1 MSEGITFGVAS
12 TRRQR
17 IRRIALAMAF
27 LCTCS
32 PVAAPLAAENETARG
47 TFASQAIT
55 LQVKSAIA
63 FRGKSFLG
71 SGDALIAAVTNAR
84 MHGDA
89 LADYYDRRRAV
100 DKRIKD
106 DETGV
111 VYFEFRPDGSYRGLS
126 YYFAPGNGC
135 GFCTSEVA
143 STVRFANG
151 KLAGTLNGTEKGR
164 PFDVVL
170 DVPILSDDHGN
181 ALPVDGGAP
190 GAAYLAYHGALT
202 RGDRAA
208 LKSLLSLDRQR
219 TWMDAEKKGNV
230 GRFVEYLGSEHPEKS
245 VRIVRGFVKGST
257 AVLLVTGESSIG
269 RLTGEALLMKEKDV
283 WHVDDELMELDVR

>member
-1 MSEGITFGVAS
+1 MIL
-12 TRRQR
+12 
-17 IRRIALAMAF
+17 RIARTVRAF
-27 LCTCS
+27 VDYTCLGTALIGTS
-32 PVAAPLAAENETARG
+32 VAAGATTALESETAHG
-47 TFASQAIT
+47 SFVSQAIT

-71 SGDALIAAVTNAR
+71 GGDALIVAVTNAQ

-151 KLAGTLNGTEKGR
+151 RLAGALKGTEKGR
-164 PFDVVL
+164 PFDVVI
-170 DVPILSDDHGN
+170 DAPILSDDHGS
-181 ALPVDGGAP
+181 ALPADGGAP
-190 GAAYLAYHGALT
+190 GAAYLAYHGVLT
-202 RGDRAA
+202 RGDRAG
-208 LKSLLSLDRQR
+208 LKSLLSFDRQQ

-245 VRIVRGFVKGST
+245 VRIVRGFVKGNT

-269 RLTGEALLMKEKDV
+269 RLTGEALLMKEKDL
-283 WHVDDELMELDVR
+283 WHVDDELMELDAR

>member
-1 MSEGITFGVAS
+1 MSEAVTFSVAH
-12 TRRQR
+12 TRQR
-17 IRRIALAMAF
+17 WVRWTSLAIAF
-27 LCTCS
+27 LCLCAPGAS
-32 PVAAPLAAENETARG
+32 PRAAESETARG
-47 TFASQAIT
+47 TFASQAVT

-63 FRGKSFLG
+63 FRGKSSL
-71 SGDALIAAVTNAR
+71 SGDALIVAVSNAR
-84 MHGDA
+84 MHGEA

-111 VYFEFRPDGSYRGLS
+111 VYFEFRLDGSYRGLS

-143 STVRFANG
+143 STVRLANG
-151 KLAGTLNGTEKGR
+151 KLAGNLRGTEQDR

-170 DVPILSDDHGN
+170 DVPILSDDHGS
-181 ALPVDGGAP
+181 ALPPDGGAP
-190 GAAYLAYHGALT
+190 GVAYLAYHGALT

-208 LKSLLSLDRQR
+208 LKPLLSLDRQQ
-219 TWMDAEKKGNV
+219 TWVEAEKKGNV
-230 GRFVEYLGSEHPEKS
+230 RGFVEYLGSEHPEKS
-245 VRIVRGFVKGST
+245 VKIVRGFVKGNT

-269 RLTGEALLMKEKDV
+269 RLTGEALLMKEKDA
-283 WHVDDELMELDVR
+283 WHIDDELMELDLR